1 MLWLCSGT
9 IEYIRGAA
17 CNLWAQGVDGLYL
30 SSWYDWPRKANY
42 YEKLREVPFP
52 TIMAQKDKIVF
63 VPTDEDRFASTGK
76 RNVGRPSPKD
86 TLERYRWE
94 PSLVQLPV
102 ALAVGGP
109 LKCNFLLSD
118 DLPRWAAVDRVHE
131 VLLRVRVTGLN
142 EADVVELALNGEVL
156 EQTHSAGHR
165 KINEMYKMTARQ
177 FRVMG
182 YWLLWRLPLDGGP
195 LVQGRN
201 ELRVCLLS
209 RDPELSVEHHTLEL
223 RDVELHTKYL
233 QGAAFHR
240 GDDYGV
246 DPDLVPLPSLVHS
259 RL

>member
-1 MLWLCSGT
+1 M
-9 IEYIRGAA
+9 
-17 CNLWAQGVDGLYL
+17 

-52 TIMAQKDKIVF
+52 SIMAQKDKIVF

-76 RNVGRPSPKD
+76 RNMGRSSPKD
-86 TLERYRWE
+86 ILERYRWE
-94 PSLVQLPV
+94 PSFAQLP
-102 ALAVGGP
+102 ATLAVGAP
-109 LKCNFLLSD
+109 VKCSFLLSD
-118 DLPRWAAVDRVHE
+118 DLPRWAAVNRVHE
-131 VLLRVRVTGLN
+131 VLFRVRITGLN
-142 EADVVELALNGEVL
+142 EVDLVELSLNG
-156 EQTHSAGHR
+156 QTLDQGPGAGHR
-165 KINEMYKMTARQ
+165 KINEMYKMTARE

-182 YWLLWRLPLDGGP
+182 YWLIWRLPLDGGP

-201 ELRVCLLS
+201 ELSACLLS
-209 RDPELSVEHHTLEL
+209 RDPELSTEHEL
-223 RDVELHTKYL
+223 RDVEVHTKYL